1 MSNLAL
7 TPEQLADAAKKI
19 REKNTPAASGVVPNW
34 PISGSTPDAEIKSRA
49 AQIAYGVA
57 VPAQLVATILFLERR
72 VAQLEEAARNT
83 GAPHLAKTEKR

>member
-19 REKNTPAASGVVPNW
+19 REKNTPASGVVPNW
-34 PISGSTPDAEIKSRA
+34 PISGSTSDAELNSRA
-49 AQIAYGVA
+49 GQIAYGIA
-57 VPAQLVATILFLERR
+57 VPTQLVATILFLERR
-72 VAQLEEAARNT
+72 VAQLEEAARNS